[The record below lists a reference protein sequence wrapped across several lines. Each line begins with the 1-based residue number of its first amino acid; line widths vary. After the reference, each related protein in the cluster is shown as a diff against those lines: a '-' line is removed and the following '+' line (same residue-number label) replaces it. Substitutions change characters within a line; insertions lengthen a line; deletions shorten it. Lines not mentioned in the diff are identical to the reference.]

1 MCLKRSR
8 ALPILSLPPPD
19 LQAWTQKGLQTAHE
33 EASEALFHS
42 NKCSRKT
49 SFALLT
55 PQNINNKAAIICTVV
70 GVGSI
75 YNMGQHYILWLVDH
89 LKESCCL

>member
-1 MCLKRSR
+1 MCSKRSG
-8 ALPILSLPPPD
+8 ALPIRSLPPPD
-19 LQAWTQKGLQTAHE
+19 LQAWTQKGLQTVFAHE

-42 NKCSRKT
+42 NKCSRKP

-55 PQNINNKAAIICTVV
+55 PQNINNEAAIICTMV

-75 YNMGQHYILWLVDH
+75 YNMGQHGATLYSVTA
-89 LKESCCL
+89 